1 MLPFGVIFLASM
13 FNFTANVLLWPQTNL
28 LKTALFWAFLPKY
41 TNPEIILRKS
51 LVEDFSVL
59 DGFSILSEAFRP
71 DFTITRWYQF
81 LFYFLFKMIIINKI
95 KLEFLLIR
103 LVYSIFITL

>member
-1 MLPFGVIFLASM
+1 MRL
-13 FNFTANVLLWPQTNL
+13 QTNL
-28 LKTALFWAFLPKY
+28 SKTVLFWAFLPEY

-59 DGFSILSEAFRP
+59 DGFFILSKTFRP

-81 LFYFLFKMIIINKI
+81 LFYFIFKMIIINKI
-95 KLEFLLIR
+95 KLKSF
-103 LVYSIFITL
+103 FW